1 MRDHKQN
8 EIANYVAFRERE
20 REGRGREE
28 RGGEREKRREEGNG
42 SDGRSGDQTYHA
54 NELEQQSRAVP

>member
-1 MRDHKQN
+1 MLHS
-8 EIANYVAFRERE
+8 EIE

-28 RGGEREKRREEGNG
+28 KGGEREKRREEGNG

-54 NELEQQSRAVP
+54 NELEQQSCALVKPYGVGFNGESN